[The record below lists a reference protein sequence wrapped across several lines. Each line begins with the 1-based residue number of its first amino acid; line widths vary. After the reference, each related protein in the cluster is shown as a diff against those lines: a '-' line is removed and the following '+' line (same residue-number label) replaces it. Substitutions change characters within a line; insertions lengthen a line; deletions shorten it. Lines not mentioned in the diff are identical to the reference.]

1 MSVDVIAV
9 FDIGKTNKK
18 VILFDNNLKVV
29 LEESLRFSE
38 IPDDD
43 GFLGDDIGK
52 IEVWIE
58 DTLMRITNSDKYNVQ
73 AVNFSTHGAT
83 VIYLDSEGN
92 RLTPMYNYLKDM
104 PTNISE
110 KIYSENG
117 GVEEFSRKTASPAFG
132 FLNSGLQIK
141 WLEETKP
148 EVYSKVANVL
158 HYQQYLSYRFTKQI
172 TSEFTSI
179 GAHTM
184 LWDFDSNQY
193 HTWVKDFNFD
203 LPEPLTG
210 STVFENEFNGKN
222 IKFGVGMHDSSA
234 ALVPYLV
241 AEKEEF
247 ILIST
252 GTWGIVMN
260 PFNSE
265 TLTAEQ
271 LNNDC
276 LCFMS
281 YKKNQVKSSLF
292 LLGLPHE
299 VNSKVLTD
307 YFNLPDNAF
316 VNVKLNETLLEE
328 LQVKNKGQRIYF
340 KNGIPKDSLDETVDP
355 TQFSSYEEAYH
366 QLIIDLTDINIK
378 YVESVTPQK
387 DNTKKIFVTGGFAK
401 NEIYLSLLA
410 NHFSNKELY
419 VSEIDNASALGCA
432 AVIRKNLNNKSDLS
446 IDLGLKIIKHK

>member
-1 MSVDVIAV
+1 MKIDVIAI

-18 VILFDNNLKVV
+18 ILLFDKNLKVISEKSV
-29 LEESLRFSE
+29 RFSE
-38 IPDDD
+38 ITDDD
-43 GFLGDDIGK
+43 GFLGDDIAK
-52 IEVWIE
+52 IETWI
-58 DTLMRITNSDKYNVQ
+58 DNTLTELTLNDEYNVQ

-83 VIYLDSEGN
+83 VIYLDSKGN

-104 PTNISE
+104 PKSISDD
-110 KIYSENG
+110 IYNKNG

-148 EVYSKVANVL
+148 NIYSKVANVL
-158 HYQQYLSYRFTKQI
+158 HYQQYLSYRFTGKI
-172 TSEFTSI
+172 ASEYTSI
-179 GAHTM
+179 GSHTA
-184 LWDFDSNQY
+184 LWDFDNNKY
-193 HTWVKDFNFD
+193 HQWVEDFNFE
-203 LPEPLTG
+203 LPQPLTG
-210 STVFENEFNGKN
+210 STVFESEFNGKN
-222 IKFGVGMHDSSA
+222 IKFGIGMHDSSA
-234 ALVPYLV
+234 ALVPYLI

-265 TLTAEQ
+265 TLTTEQ

-281 YKKNQVKSSLF
+281 HKKDQVKSSLF

-307 YFNLPDNAF
+307 HFNLPENAF
-316 VNVKLNETLLEE
+316 VNVKLNELLLEE
-328 LQVKNKGQRIYF
+328 LQAKNKGKRVYF
-340 KNGIPKDSLDETVDP
+340 KNGISKDSLDETVNP
-355 TQFSSYEEAYH
+355 SQFASYEEAYH
-366 QLIIDLTDINIK
+366 QLIIDLTDVNIK
-378 YVESVTPQK
+378 YVESVTPK
-387 DNTKKIFVTGGFAK
+387 IDNTKKIFVTGGFAK
-401 NEIYLSLLA
+401 NEIYLTLLA
-410 NHFSNKELY
+410 NHFSNKKLY

-432 AVIRKNLNNKSDLS
+432 AVIRKNLNNRTDLS
-446 IDLGLKIIKHK
+446 IDLGLKIIEHK